1 MNADPYAQ
9 RQEIIELQQRVSE
22 LTVALELVTQSRDDA
37 KDAADS
43 LHHELEGARAH
54 IRIQDQM
61 LSRLRQHIAQG
72 LEL

>member
-1 MNADPYAQ
+1 MTADPNAI
-9 RQEIIELQQRVSE
+9 RQEVIELQQRVAE
-22 LTVALELVTQSRDDA
+22 LSTALELVTSSRDDL

-43 LHHELEGARAH
+43 LHHELEAAKHH

>member
-1 MNADPYAQ
+1 MNADPNAI
-9 RQEIIELQQRVSE
+9 RQEVIELQQRVAE
-22 LTVALELVTQSRDDA
+22 LSTALELVTHSRDDL

-43 LHHELEGARAH
+43 LHRELEAAKAH
-54 IRIQDQM
+54 IRVQDSM